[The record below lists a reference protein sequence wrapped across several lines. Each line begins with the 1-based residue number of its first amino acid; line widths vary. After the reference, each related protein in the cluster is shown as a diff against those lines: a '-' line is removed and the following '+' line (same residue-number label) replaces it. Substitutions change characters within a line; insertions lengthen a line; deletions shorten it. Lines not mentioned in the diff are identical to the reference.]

1 MHTTD
6 EKQNELFKSCHL
18 MHDNLATD
26 FGSETLLYAKF
37 LYIYIAKT
45 FLNIIYIH
53 FFWKFH
59 I

>member
-53 FFWKFH
+53 FF
-59 I
+59 